1 VVSDTRSRDQI
12 TINDQHSVRPFILA
26 HLRGTGRHR
35 RRGPHR
41 RTLLIVPRWN
51 WAADR

>member
-1 VVSDTRSRDQI
+1 M
-12 TINDQHSVRPFILA
+12 SVRTAPPPVTGSAFVRPYVLA
-26 HLRGTGRHR
+26 ARRGTGRHR